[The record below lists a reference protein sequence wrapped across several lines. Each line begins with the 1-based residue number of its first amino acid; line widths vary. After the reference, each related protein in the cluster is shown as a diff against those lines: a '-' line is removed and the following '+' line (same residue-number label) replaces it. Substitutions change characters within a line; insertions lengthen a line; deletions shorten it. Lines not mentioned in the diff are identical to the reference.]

1 MIYIKFLVLIIAIC
15 VLYELFIV
23 PILKKKNLSG
33 IEKKI
38 YEWAKLVSGCGVV
51 SDELEKKEVSDLLKE
66 YEQTKFDDNQINLKI
81 EIAKL
86 IFNYILAVH
95 GILIQNGKQLTS
107 FGDDDSSD
115 TIPKLIRLE
124 KEKRQLESAIKN
136 LLSYIR

>member
-1 MIYIKFLVLIIAIC
+1 MIYIKFFVLIISVC
-15 VLYELFIV
+15 VLYELFV
-23 PILKKKNLSG
+23 APIFKKKNLSR

-51 SDELEKKEVSDLLKE
+51 NDELEKKEVSDLLKE

-86 IFNYILAVH
+86 IFDYIFIVH

-107 FGDDDSSD
+107 FSGDD
-115 TIPKLIRLE
+115 LI
-124 KEKRQLESAIKN
+124 Q
-136 LLSYIR
+136 